1 MILDDEDGPSAT
13 PKVLTRGGRRARVSS
28 RKCGENREVRGMQG
42 GAASQGTQVASR
54 SSKRQVTV
62 SSEATRSNVASLA
75 A

>member
-1 MILDDEDGPSAT
+1 MGPVPPQRFLQEEAGGPESTVGNVVKAERLEDE
-13 PKVLTRGGRRARVSS
+13 
-28 RKCGENREVRGMQG
+28 G
-42 GAASQGTQVASR
+42 GAISQGTQAASR